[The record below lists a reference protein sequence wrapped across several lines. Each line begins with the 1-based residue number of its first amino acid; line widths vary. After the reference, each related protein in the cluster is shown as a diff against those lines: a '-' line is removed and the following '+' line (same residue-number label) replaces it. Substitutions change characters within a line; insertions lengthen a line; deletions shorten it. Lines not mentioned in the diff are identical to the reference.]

1 MFEKLQIQ
9 RHLLTIG
16 FALIILLMLVVIS
29 VGVNRM
35 IDNNKLMDEV
45 VTQNNVKLDLV
56 RKMYIAARERSVLLL
71 TMLILDDPFE
81 RDEIFLKFNEMATRF
96 AVSRMALE
104 QKILDK
110 NEIVLLEKQKSLTMV
125 VAPQQMVVADLLAG
139 DDIEAA
145 RELLFQEAMPG
156 QEKVLS
162 SLKNLFDYEQKSAK
176 LALDK
181 ASNTVDETIRFMYLL
196 AMSVFLLSLLIAA
209 HVIRKTRKDERQLV
223 QAKDTLEL
231 RVEERTQELSQAYE
245 DVKRHELEVE
255 GKNRELV
262 SLSNKLSKYLSPQ
275 VYDSIFSGKQEV
287 RLASQRKKLTVL
299 FTDIVGFT
307 SKTDQMEPEDL
318 TEILNQ
324 FLTEMSKIVLQH
336 GGTIDKY
343 IGDAI
348 MLFFGDPESLG
359 IKEDAYACV
368 ETAIEMQK
376 RMHELREQWLADGLD
391 SQIWCRIGIHTGYC
405 TVGNFGSE
413 DRMDYTIIGG
423 TVNLASRLEHEAPAG
438 EILISSDTRSL
449 VADKIKS
456 EAMGSVQIRGMAYPV
471 DTFKVIDLIKNI
483 KADVKSVQT
492 ECPKLKIEADVEN
505 MNKEEKDN
513 AITVLKDVLGRL
525 ESD

>member
-1 MFEKLQIQ
+1 MFERLQIQ

-35 IDNNKLMDEV
+35 IDNNKLMHEV
-45 VTQNNVKLDLV
+45 VTQNNVKLDLA
-56 RKMYIAARERSVLLL
+56 RNMYIAARERSVLLL
-71 TMLILDDPFE
+71 TMLALDDPFE
-81 RDEIFLKFNEMATRF
+81 RDELFLVMNEMATSF

-104 QKILDK
+104 QKKLDE
-110 NEIVLLEKQKSLTMV
+110 NELALLEKQKSLTMV
-125 VAPQQMVVADLLAG
+125 VAPQQTEVADLLAN
-139 DDIEAA
+139 DDIESA
-145 RELLFQEAMPG
+145 RKLLFQEAMPG
-156 QEKVLS
+156 QEKVLA
-162 SLKNLFDYEQKSAK
+162 SLKSLFDYEQKLAK
-176 LALDK
+176 QALAV
-181 ASNTVDETIRFMYLL
+181 ASKTVDETIRFMYAL
-196 AMSVFLLSLLIAA
+196 ALSVFLLSLLIAA
-209 HVIRKTRKDERQLV
+209 HVIRKTRSDERQLV
-223 QAKDTLEL
+223 KARDTLEL
-231 RVEERTQELSQAYE
+231 RVEKRTQELSHAYE

-324 FLTEMSKIVLQH
+324 FLTEMSKIALQH

-359 IKEDAYACV
+359 IKEDALACV

-376 RMHELREQWLADGLD
+376 RMHDLRKQWLANGLD

-413 DRMDYTIIGG
+413 DRMDYTIIGS

-438 EILISSDTRSL
+438 GILISSDTRSL
-449 VADKIKS
+449 VEDKIKS
-456 EAMGSVQIRGMAYPV
+456 EAMESVHIRGIAYPV

-483 KADVKSVQT
+483 NKDEKSLQA
-492 ECPKLKIEADVEN
+492 ECPKLKIEADVES

-513 AITVLKDVLGRL
+513 AIIVLRGVLGRL
-525 ESD
+525 ES